1 LAWPFCWSS
10 LTARLMAYRSVQLLC
25 TIDPASRPALPAL
38 MRIFFVST
46 FLGTFLPASIG
57 GDAVRAYSLSRL
69 HTSAAATPSP
79 RCSWIACWAS
89 PRFLIMAFAGLLLAP
104 NRSSAWLVGLSMVAA
119 GGACRRDD
127 GARVQFNG
135 RARGRRWPS
144 FDCRTRSKRSDS
156 RLVVSIRR
164 YAAHHA
170 TLAYVLVGSVWVHGP
185 SDPAGVLPRLAL
197 GLGLPVSAY
206 FAFIPL
212 ILLFMLL
219 PITFNGIGTSQLA
232 FDWFFVGA
240 GVAPATVF
248 ALSVL
253 FIALGV
259 IGNLPGGLLYVFD
272 GGARVADTKTGKG
285 RACTPQTD
293 AARVAAGRRFRL
305 SFPPTMRA
313 RTSSRR
319 SRMSRPRSR
328 RLESRTRDPGD
339 RRRQLRQHCG
349 PLVTASLPRFPG
361 VRLLI
366 NGTQHGIRLVVSPW
380 RRSAPRS
387 KNIVMVH
394 GDQCLGPR
402 GRLSEFFSQVRPV
415 RM

>member
-1 LAWPFCWSS
+1 LRLLRTLLRISIAAG
-10 LTARLMAYRSVQLLC
+10 LTGYLLWKSHPADVAAAMRGADWRPIGVAVLLVVVDRALMAYRSVQLLC

-69 HTSAAATPSP
+69 NVRGSDAV
-79 RCSWIACWAS
+79 AS
-89 PRFLIMAFAGLLLAP
+89 VLMDRMLGVASILIMAFAGLLLAP

-119 GGACRRDD
+119 GGAC
-127 GARVQFNG
+127 AATMALVFSSTAASWATVAIG
-135 RARGRRWPS
+135 RLPHTFEAFGQ
-144 FDCRTRSKRSDS
+144 

-170 TLAYVLVGSVWVHGP
+170 TLAYVLVGSVWVQ
-185 SDPAGVLPRLAL
+185 VLRILQAYCLGLAL

-272 GGARVADTKTGKG
+272 GGARVADTPEKG
-285 RACTPQTD
+285 A
-293 AARVAAGRRFRL
+293 
-305 SFPPTMRA
+305 RA
-313 RTSSRR
+313 R
-319 SRMSRPRSR
+319 
-328 RLESRTRDPGD
+328 
-339 RRRQLRQHCG
+339 H
-349 PLVTASLPRFPG
+349 
-361 VRLLI
+361 
-366 NGTQHGIRLVVSPW
+366 N
-380 RRSAPRS
+380 
-387 KNIVMVH
+387 
-394 GDQCLGPR
+394 
-402 GRLSEFFSQVRPV
+402 
-415 RM
+415 